1 MFQCAFTKLEVP
13 EIFKG
18 LQTSFY
24 SKEPAFDEDNFTATT
39 YNTKEKIY
47 EEFSRYDTRNNQSCF
62 LVSNDFKNNNVEINT
77 SKTDRD
83 VNLNKVSLQIIL
95 NIDKFRY

>member
-24 SKEPAFDEDNFTATT
+24 SKEPAFDEDNFSNT
-39 YNTKEKIY
+39 YNSKEKIY
-47 EEFSRYDTRNNQSCF
+47 EEFSRYDTRINQSN
-62 LVSNDFKNNNVEINT
+62 LSLSTDFKNNNVNVGPNNYKN
-77 SKTDRD
+77 S
-83 VNLNKVSLQIIL
+83 NKVGRCPIKLKNGYHVS
-95 NIDKFRY
+95 